1 MSTLL
6 KAFNKLRD
14 IIEIY
19 IPLVAFLLMF
29 VTFIIQIVARYI
41 FNYPFTWAYEV
52 TVIGFSWTVILGACY
67 AMRMRSHVTFTLIYD
82 MLSKE
87 KAAIIRFLGNAI
99 ILITFSLLLI
109 PSLNYVKFMNFQA
122 TSVFKIKL
130 SWIFSPFVYFL
141 FSTILYTIE
150 EVIED
155 LKIIISSYK
164 IKLKNNAGKGGGL
177 V

>member
-1 MSTLL
+1 MLL
-6 KAFNKLRD
+6 KAFKKLRD

-19 IPLVAFLLMF
+19 IPLVAFLVMF
-29 VTFIIQIVARYI
+29 LTFIIQIIARYI

-67 AMRMRSHVTFTLIYD
+67 AMRTRSHVVFTLIYD
-82 MLSKE
+82 ALSKR
-87 KAAIIRFLGNAI
+87 KAAIIRFLGNVI
-99 ILITFSLLLI
+99 IIITFILLLI
-109 PSLNYVKFMNFQA
+109 PSMNYVKFMNFQA

-130 SWIFSPFVYFL
+130 SWIFAPFVYFL

-155 LKIIISSYK
+155 LKVIISSDK
-164 IKLKNNAGKGGGL
+164 KKSKNNACKEGESI
-177 V
+177 